1 MINPGFAAPRQTL
14 IQGPSS
20 LVRVKNPNAP
30 AATRA
35 IDGRPVG
42 LWSNWTTH
50 DLGLTIQLEG
60 GGTSQTAAMPA
71 LAFLAVAGLALIALL
86 FVANETLEPGSPPI
100 VSSGLP
106 EVRRPDVAQTSSA
119 ATAPAPD
126 MTSQAVLAA
135 QPKSAPDA
143 LAKIGSAARA
153 ARAEVP
159 RKDKLVTQ
167 TLNYQVTPLLD
178 RFSIKGY

>member
-1 MINPGFAAPRQTL
+1 
-14 IQGPSS
+14 
-20 LVRVKNPNAP
+20 
-30 AATRA
+30 
-35 IDGRPVG
+35 
-42 LWSNWTTH
+42 
-50 DLGLTIQLEG
+50 
-60 GGTSQTAAMPA
+60 MPA
-71 LAFLAVAGLALIALL
+71 LVFLAVAGLALIALL
-86 FVANETLEPGSPPI
+86 FVANETLEPGSPVI
-100 VSSGLP
+100 VTSQRSGLS

-119 ATAPAPD
+119 VPAAAPD

>member
-1 MINPGFAAPRQTL
+1 
-14 IQGPSS
+14 
-20 LVRVKNPNAP
+20 V
-30 AATRA
+30 
-35 IDGRPVG
+35 
-42 LWSNWTTH
+42 
-50 DLGLTIQLEG
+50 DLGLTIQLEREEV
-60 GGTSQTAAMPA
+60 TSRQAAMPA

-86 FVANETLEPGSPPI
+86 FVANEALEPGSSPI
-100 VSSGLP
+100 VTSQRSGLP
-106 EVRRPDVAQTSSA
+106 EVRRPDVAQTFSA
-119 ATAPAPD
+119 GPAPAPD
-126 MTSQAVLAA
+126 MTSQAVLVA

>member
-1 MINPGFAAPRQTL
+1 
-14 IQGPSS
+14 
-20 LVRVKNPNAP
+20 
-30 AATRA
+30 
-35 IDGRPVG
+35 
-42 LWSNWTTH
+42 
-50 DLGLTIQLEG
+50 
-60 GGTSQTAAMPA
+60 MPA
-71 LAFLAVAGLALIALL
+71 LAFLALAGLALIALL

-100 VSSGLP
+100 VTSQRSGLP

-119 ATAPAPD
+119 APAPAPD

-167 TLNYQVTPLLD
+167 ILNYQVTPLLD

>member
-1 MINPGFAAPRQTL
+1 
-14 IQGPSS
+14 
-20 LVRVKNPNAP
+20 
-30 AATRA
+30 
-35 IDGRPVG
+35 
-42 LWSNWTTH
+42 
-50 DLGLTIQLEG
+50 
-60 GGTSQTAAMPA
+60 MPA

-86 FVANETLEPGSPPI
+86 FVANATLEPGSPPI
-100 VSSGLP
+100 VTSQRSGLP

-119 ATAPAPD
+119 APAPAD

-143 LAKIGSAARA
+143 LAKIGSAVRA